1 MAARERAMLAERLR
15 ARDAGVV
22 KAALATIGRRKAREM
37 TGAVAALLTEEQAQ
51 RRADVVVEGLKTL
64 GELGA
69 AEELARAEARL
80 PASYGG
86 WVTVARRRLP
96 TAQ

>member
-1 MAARERAMLAERLR
+1 MLAERLR

-22 KAALATIGRRKAREM
+22 MTALETISRRKAKEM
-37 TGAVAALLTEEQAQ
+37 AAAVLALLTAEQAEK
-51 RRADVVVEGLKTL
+51 RAAVVVEGLKTL
-64 GELGA
+64 GDLGA

-86 WVTVARRRLP
+86 WVTVARKRMP